1 MQNAF
6 KDSLKKLSDLN
17 LTNYLNFS
25 QRGIEKE
32 SVRVNDSEISYSD
45 HPKVLGSALTNPF
58 ITTDF
63 SEALLEFITRKSSS
77 VDKAL
82 EELKIILTYTHQNID
97 DVIWPGSVPCSIK
110 EESKIRILFAT
121 LGISVPSY
129 NLVNPSQVFNEY
141 NAPV

>member
-32 SVRVNDSEISYSD
+32 SLRVNDSEISYSD

-110 EESKIRILFAT
+110 E
-121 LGISVPSY
+121 
-129 NLVNPSQVFNEY
+129 
-141 NAPV
+141 